1 MNGQSG
7 EMEIGSRSRKRWLFG
22 SAAGLAGALLLTLLT
37 FGVPEGGGCGGPPEE
52 ALEDDLAVTCS
63 SKKPLR
69 VRFYSIEQGLSALV
83 DLPDGR
89 HILVDTAASSIAP
102 GCGSAACANRH
113 DHLVAKLTHDLA
125 GKPIDLMWIT
135 HQHEDHLG
143 GAPDLLSRFKVLN
156 YVDNGR
162 APTSPEVISAR
173 NAAKAAGAAIGVVDP
188 SRLASPLASTMAL
201 RIRPIVP
208 HAWVGGCNSDE
219 NLCSIGLRIDY
230 CGASALFVGD
240 AELQEEAQ
248 LDPLG
253 HATLL
258 QLGHHGSNTSSGPAF
273 LAKVTPKIAVVSAGR
288 PGFGMNRSYCHPRA
302 STIKRVTEI
311 LGGP

>member
-7 EMEIGSRSRKRWLFG
+7 EMEIGSRSRKRWLFA

-52 ALEDDLAVTCS
+52 AL
-63 SKKPLR
+63 
-69 VRFYSIEQGLSALV
+69 
-83 DLPDGR
+83 
-89 HILVDTAASSIAP
+89 
-102 GCGSAACANRH
+102 
-113 DHLVAKLTHDLA
+113 
-125 GKPIDLMWIT
+125 
-135 HQHEDHLG
+135 
-143 GAPDLLSRFKVLN
+143 
-156 YVDNGR
+156 VDNGR

-173 NAAKAAGAAIGVVDP
+173 NAAKAAGAAVGVVDP

-208 HAWVGGCNSDE
+208 HGWVGGCNSDE

-230 CGASALFVGD
+230 CGASVLFVGD

-258 QLGHHGSNTSSGPAF
+258 QLGHHGSDTSSGPAF
-273 LAKVTPKIAVVSAGR
+273 LAKVTPKIPVVS
-288 PGFGMNRSYCHPRA
+288 PDPRA
-302 STIKRVTEI
+302 VS
-311 LGGP
+311 GGAPPRSRK